1 MSAVIYN
8 ILYAYDEQFV
18 RTLTPRF
25 DFRLEYIK

>member
-18 RTLTPRF
+18 GTVTTRF
-25 DFRLEYIK
+25 DFRLDPI